1 MQEKRTA
8 VPCLTEEVEQIQ
20 LFEWAR
26 WASGK
31 YPELEGYAPHTQ
43 RRRTFQIGSGTS

>member
-1 MQEKRTA
+1 MQKKRTT
-8 VPCLTEEVEQIQ
+8 VLCLTEEVEQIL

-31 YPELEGYAPHTQ
+31 YPEL
-43 RRRTFQIGSGTS
+43 